1 MGRSDPPADRNW
13 KSLMAEGE
21 RLFARGRYAQATDR
35 FRRAVQALPQRP
47 EAWVNLGVTLVE
59 QRQCGAALPVLERAL
74 ELAPGFAPAHLAR
87 ADALRGLGQL
97 DPAIEA
103 YRRAIALQPFAPAL
117 NKLGCLLRVLRR
129 GEEAQSCYRKA
140 LDLAPDYATARVN
153 LATLQIDMGRF
164 ESARTQL
171 QALLAGAL
179 PPQERA
185 EAAAA
190 FSLLREH
197 QRLEKAVGAAI
208 GNGTLESL
216 HELLRQTDGEFLT
229 ADQACMDQLRAVA
242 ASVQGYSDPD
252 ADFAR
257 FPDLDPEWP
266 IIEAHFSLVLGDGL
280 EDYLRTRS
288 GLQAAASAETA
299 AVAEDNLSAVQNVA
313 AAIVAS
319 RGSAPDLSDP
329 ITAELHLR
337 YWHGLITRDQRDSLP
352 GQFKIQGNQVL
363 GSLETT
369 RANPLH
375 VAGTVRQFFGAIYPG
390 VAPGV
395 ARAAL
400 VFYAVSKIHAF
411 SDGNGRLAGL
421 LMNRELENAGLAP
434 FVFPSAL
441 GGAVSQALGEVHR
454 HHNLEPLLQVFG
466 QAQAFTRAFRT
477 ALREAA

>member
-1 MGRSDPPADRNW
+1 
-13 KSLMAEGE
+13 MAEGE
-21 RLFARGRYAQATDR
+21 RLFARGRYEQAADR

-47 EAWVNLGVTLVE
+47 EAWVNLGVALVE
-59 QRQCGAALPVLERAL
+59 QQQCGAALPVLERAL

-117 NKLGCLLRVLRR
+117 NKLGCLLRVLRSS
-129 GEEAQSCYRKA
+129 EEAESCYRKA
-140 LDLAPDYATARVN
+140 LDLAPNYATARVN
-153 LATLQIDMGRF
+153 LATLQIDRGRF
-164 ESARTQL
+164 ELARTQL
-171 QALLAGAL
+171 QALLAGTL

-190 FSLLREH
+190 FSLLREY
-197 QRLEKAVGAAI
+197 QRLEKAVGAAV
-208 GNGTLESL
+208 GSGALEPL

-242 ASVQGYSDPD
+242 TSVQGGSDAAAEPP
-252 ADFAR
+252 R
-257 FPDLDPEWP
+257 FPELGPEWP
-266 IIEAHFSLVLGDGL
+266 MLEAHFSLVLGDRL

-288 GLQAAASAETA
+288 GLQAVASAGTA
-299 AVAEDNLSAVQNVA
+299 VVPESNLSSVQNVA

-319 RGSAPDLSDP
+319 RRGAPDLSDP

-363 GSLETT
+363 GSLEIT

-375 VAGTVRQFFGAIYPG
+375 VPGTVRQFFGDIYPG
-390 VAPGV
+390 VTPGMT
-395 ARAAL
+395 RAAL
-400 VFYAVSKIHAF
+400 VFYAVSKVHAF

-421 LMNRELENAGLAP
+421 LMNRELENAGQAP
-434 FVFPSAL
+434 FVFPSGL
-441 GGAVSQALGEVHR
+441 GGAMSQALGEVHR
-454 HHNLEPLLQVFG
+454 HHDLEPLLQVFG
-466 QAQAFTRAFRT
+466 QAQAFTRAFCA